1 MKRSKS
7 SKQWLKQHFSDPYVK
22 KARQEGFRSRA
33 AFKLAEIQERDK
45 ILKPGMRIVE
55 LGAAPGGWS
64 QYVRDKIG
72 DKGVV
77 VAVDLLTMD
86 PIAGVE
92 FIQGDFQDPAIL
104 GQLMSIVGESKVDLV
119 ISDMAPNISGM
130 KMVDQARMM
139 NLAELALEFAKTVL
153 VSKGAFLVKV
163 FQGSGTEEYIRLL
176 RQSFNQVL
184 IRKPKASRSNSSEVY
199 LLAKDFKL

>member
-22 KARQEGFRSRA
+22 KAQQEGFRSRA

-72 DKGVV
+72 GKGVV

-86 PIAGVE
+86 PIAGVD
-92 FIQGDFQDPAIL
+92 FIQGDFQDPSIL
-104 GQLMSIVGESKVDLV
+104 DQLMSLLGDAKVDLV

-130 KMVDQARMM
+130 KMVDQAKMM
-139 NLAELALEFAKTVL
+139 NLAELALEFAKSVL
-153 VSKGAFLVKV
+153 ASKGTFLVKV

-176 RQSFNQVL
+176 RQLFNQVL